1 MVGTSLRCIIVEW
14 GAGSDAKLLNRHNGQ
29 NGQNHFDL

>member
-29 NGQNHFDL
+29 NHFDL